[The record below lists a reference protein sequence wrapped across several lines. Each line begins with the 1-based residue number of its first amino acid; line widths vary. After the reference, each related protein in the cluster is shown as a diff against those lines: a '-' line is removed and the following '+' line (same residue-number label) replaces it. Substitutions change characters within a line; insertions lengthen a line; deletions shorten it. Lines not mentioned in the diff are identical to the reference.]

1 MLHNCSIVCKIT
13 YYYLNEQKKQ
23 VKNANKKVKN
33 DYFDV
38 FRKKNAKMFGGFKK

>member
-1 MLHNCSIVCKIT
+1 MLHNYSIVCKIT

-23 VKNANKKVKN
+23 VKNAKKKVKS

-38 FRKKNAKMFGGFKK
+38 FRKKKTKMFGGFKK